1 LKKPHQKNSSQQ
13 SQLCN
18 PQKQILESD
27 YGLLIIASSFVLLGG
42 FGSLLALIMN
52 PTLTSFSVQVTGI
65 ASIKGERNSQ
75 GVVLPRNNAE
85 STRQT
90 AEYPEIYINNTN
102 TNINDN
108 PVSSQSN
115 NDQSVKEKSAYRNN
129 LDYSGNCPDYKD
141 KLDYSQNCPD
151 YKDKLDY
158 SQNCPDYS
166 KK

>member
-1 LKKPHQKNSSQQ
+1 MKKPHQKNSSQQ
-13 SQLCN
+13 NQLCN
-18 PQKQILESD
+18 SQKQILESD
-27 YGLLIIASSFVLLGG
+27 YGLLIIASSFVLLVG
-42 FGSLLALIMN
+42 FVGSLLALIMN

-75 GVVLPRNNAE
+75 GVVLHRNNAE

-90 AEYPEIYINNTN
+90 AEYPKIYINNTN
-102 TNINDN
+102 TNLNDN

-129 LDYSGNCPDYKD
+129 LDYSRNCPDYKD
-141 KLDYSQNCPD
+141 KLDYSQD
-151 YKDKLDY
+151 
-158 SQNCPDYS
+158 CPDYS